1 MDLVPTQEKKLLELI
16 RSVKPDTLSKL
27 IEQSIIIKASDDD
40 NTEEDSDDN
49 NQHIEEENGDM
60 MVD

>member
-27 IEQSIIIKASDDD
+27 IEQSIIIKVSDDD
-40 NTEEDSDDN
+40 NTTEEDSEDSS
-49 NQHIEEENGDM
+49 GDM
-60 MVD
+60 MIDQ